1 MNKLELRTQFAKLSG
16 RYDLVT
22 AAYADNGADFFIQA
36 GQRFLDRLIQTPKS
50 TARTFVLLEQS
61 KTTVVFKNCR
71 AIKRVRVADTD
82 ARTELE
88 KKDLTWMREQY
99 PGLLGSIS
107 QGIPLY
113 YCPAVLRMNPE
124 TKLAP
129 LGSTALYLGYGYDV
143 MVGDHSEYNGVLMMP
158 PADKDY
164 MVEVEGLFYTPYLG
178 AEDDENYWSINHPNI
193 LIMAAIREIEV
204 FNRNSEG
211 MRDWMTSIMEEFKG
225 LESDLVETT
234 SEDDEGMAG

>member
-1 MNKLELRTQFAKLSG
+1 
-16 RYDLVT
+16 
-22 AAYADNGADFFIQA
+22 
-36 GQRFLDRLIQTPKS
+36 
-50 TARTFVLLEQS
+50 
-61 KTTVVFKNCR
+61 
-71 AIKRVRVADTD
+71 
-82 ARTELE
+82 
-88 KKDLTWMREQY
+88 
-99 PGLLGSIS
+99 
-107 QGIPLY
+107 
-113 YCPAVLRMNPE
+113 MNPE